1 MEAKWL
7 AIMAVGMFVA
17 MFMAVGVESYSR
29 QQCRVTAQTLG
40 VSVMDAVKLCK
51 R

>member
-29 QQCRVTAQTLG
+29 QQCRITAIQASMPAEQIEK
-40 VSVMDAVKLCK
+40 VCK
-51 R
+51 